1 MSWIAGIL
9 LVWRHACS
17 QALRGRRGLALAALA
32 ALPVLVALLQVR
44 AGHGVRFSHFMGT
57 VVVGTYQFVVPFTA
71 LFLGVAVLGDEIE
84 GRTITYL
91 FTRPLPRQG
100 YFLGRYLGYA
110 TAAVLLLSASLL
122 ACGLLFRTRIELS
135 GREIAGTLAIAAGGL
150 LTMLAFMAA
159 LRAFFDRALF
169 AGFLLGFI
177 FEGMVSKMPAKSGLS
192 QVSIWHHLALLQIHL
207 MGPRALQHVEFAPGI
222 SPDETV
228 RGSLIALATVLVVC
242 LLLGMWRVRAREIRI
257 PAAVG

>member
-1 MSWIAGIL
+1 MSFVAGIF
-9 LVWRHACS
+9 LVWRHAFG

-32 ALPVLVALLQVR
+32 ALPVLLAFLQVR
-44 AGHGVRFSHFMGT
+44 SGHDVRLSQFMGT
-57 VVVGTYQFVVPFTA
+57 VVIGTYQLVVPFTA

-110 TAAVLLLSASLL
+110 SAAVLLLSASLL
-122 ACGLLFRTRIELS
+122 GTCLLFGTRIELT
-135 GREIAGTLAIAAGGL
+135 GGEVAGTLAIAAGGL
-150 LTMLAFMAA
+150 LTTMAFMAA
-159 LRAFFDRALF
+159 LRAFFERALF

-177 FEGMVSKMPAKSGLS
+177 FEGMVSKMPASSGLS
-192 QVSIWHHLALLQIHL
+192 QISIWHHLVLLQIRL
-207 MGPRALQHVEFAPGI
+207 MGGRPFHLDEGTPGI
-222 SPDETV
+222 SADETV
-228 RGSLIALATVLVVC
+228 RGSLIALAAVLAVC
-242 LLLGMWRVRAREIRI
+242 LLLGMWRVRAKEIRI